1 LGIVMIVLLPFFII
15 STYTALVG
23 PIFALMEYN

>member
-1 LGIVMIVLLPFFII
+1 LVMAVLLPFFIV

-23 PIFALMEYN
+23 PIFALMEYH